1 MQKRNGTQ
9 RIKKIFY
16 VPLQLVLGFD
26 RGNDFENKIK
36 INYPEKLDL
45 SEVPKEKE
53 ISPKKFDLIGV
64 IKRCDIGAKEHYISL
79 ILNSNGNSWY
89 LFDNE
94 KMAKLGHLFDHKDED
109 VLMLF
114 YVAP

>member
-1 MQKRNGTQ
+1 MEHKES
-9 RIKKIFY
+9 KKFFMF
-16 VPLQLVLGFD
+16 PLQLVLGFD

-45 SEVPKEKE
+45 SRVPKQNDKNC
-53 ISPKKFDLIGV
+53 PKMFDLFGI
-64 IKRCDIGAKEHYISL
+64 IKRCDIGVKEHYISL

-94 KMAKLGHLFDHKDED
+94 KMAKLGHLFDHKDGD